1 MNKNQKLV
9 SVIMST
15 YNSESTIRDSIDSIL
30 KQTYKTFEF
39 LIMDDCSSDNTYK
52 IIKEYELK
60 NNKVHV
66 YRNEENIGLTKS
78 LNKLMEYSKGEYIA
92 RQDDDDISHLNRF
105 EKQIKIMEKYNL
117 DFCSSRAERLSNKK
131 KIPGISYYL
140 PKKIL
145 IKYKNPFIHG
155 TLFIKKT
162 VLEEI
167 GGYDNNFYYS
177 QDYKLM
183 YLLLNKGY
191 KFKFIKKVLY
201 KLNTK
206 NNISESKKSEQN
218 YYAECVRKNIKPEYI
233 K

>member
-1 MNKNQKLV
+1 
-9 SVIMST
+9 
-15 YNSESTIRDSIDSIL
+15 
-30 KQTYKTFEF
+30 
-39 LIMDDCSSDNTYK
+39 
-52 IIKEYELK
+52 
-60 NNKVHV
+60 
-66 YRNEENIGLTKS
+66 
-78 LNKLMEYSKGEYIA
+78 
-92 RQDDDDISHLNRF
+92 
-105 EKQIKIMEKYNL
+105 MEKYNL

-140 PKKIL
+140 PKKIS

-183 YLLLNKGY
+183 SLLLKKGY
-191 KFKFIKKVLY
+191 KFKFIKEVLY